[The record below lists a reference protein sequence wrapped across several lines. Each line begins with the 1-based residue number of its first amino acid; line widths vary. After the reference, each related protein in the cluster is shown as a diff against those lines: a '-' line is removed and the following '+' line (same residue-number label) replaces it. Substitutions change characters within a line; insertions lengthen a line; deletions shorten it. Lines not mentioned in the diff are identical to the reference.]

1 MTKYEMRLNDY
12 NEKWEIYRVY
22 QIDQVKYRHHH
33 GYFKTYDEAKE
44 KINQLNA
51 IHDGLKQEQQSKSK
65 HPNLAEQIGHKI
77 LIDVK
82 QHGLSIRQIAD
93 KYNISPRTARK
104 IRKKVIE
111 DAN

>member
-1 MTKYEMRLNDY
+1 MTKYEMRLNDH

-22 QIDQVKYRHHH
+22 QIDQVKYRHHY

-51 IHDGLKQEQQSKSK
+51 IHEGLKQEQQQQSKYS
-65 HPNLAEQIGHKI
+65 NLAEQLGHKI
-77 LIDVK
+77 LVDIRR
-82 QHGLSIRQIAD
+82 HGLTIRQISQ
-93 KYNISPRTARK
+93 KYNISYATARK

>member
-1 MTKYEMRLNDY
+1 MKLNDY
-12 NEKWEIYRVY
+12 NGKWEIYRVY

-51 IHDGLKQEQQSKSK
+51 IHEGLKQEQQSKSK
-65 HPNLAEQIGHKI
+65 HSNLVEQLGHKI
-77 LIDVK
+77 LVDVK
-82 QHGLSIRQIAD
+82 QHGLSIRQIAQ
-93 KYNISPRTARK
+93 KYDISYGAARK
-104 IRKKVIE
+104 IRKEVIE